1 MFIYLFA
8 LVLRFLFFA
17 FLSFVHIFTLFAVHI
32 LYILPRSIAD
42 TKIHKYIAII
52 FLLYIVERRLGYI
65 FNIYALGL
73 RWYILYVIFASF
85 VLFIVVRI
93 LRIVDKRRNNHFKK

>member
-8 LVLRFLFFA
+8 LVLRFAFFA
-17 FLSFVHIFTLFAVHI
+17 FLSLVHMFTLFAVHI

-42 TKIHKYIAII
+42 TKIYKYIPII
-52 FLLYIVERRLGYI
+52 FLLYIIERRLGYI
-65 FNIYALGL
+65 FNIYALAL
-73 RWYILYVIFASF
+73 RWYILYIMFASF
-85 VLFIVVRI
+85 VLFVVVRI